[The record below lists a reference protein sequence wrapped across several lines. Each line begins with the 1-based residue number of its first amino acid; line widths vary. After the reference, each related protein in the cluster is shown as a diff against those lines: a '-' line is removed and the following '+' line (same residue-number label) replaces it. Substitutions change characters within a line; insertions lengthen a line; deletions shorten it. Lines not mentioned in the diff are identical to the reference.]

1 MQFQHTKITRRA
13 ALQTAGALG
22 LAGLSGGL
30 LSGCGNDGEGDVNV
44 RLLNLMTDVDTLTLR
59 VDGKTKVSG
68 VAFETG
74 SGYAGTNGGN
84 LSTEVIA
91 EPGSG
96 TVSSATAGYAK
107 DNSYTVV
114 ASGTDTDVSV
124 QVLNDGEG
132 RPDDGR
138 IKLRV
143 LNNVARGI
151 SYDVYLTAST
161 ASIDTATATLRGVG
175 PQAASG
181 FAELASGIWRIR
193 IYPAGDKRELLF
205 DADGVQIDS
214 RQVVTLVLYTLK
226 SSRLVNAYLLHG
238 KDSAGAS
245 RVVRNTRSR
254 VRFVNGTD
262 VFGAAGQV
270 RFTVNGQSS
279 STLDANFSAYQ
290 VVAAGTPAIA
300 AVRTTD
306 NFAMATATQSL
317 NPGRDYLIVVYGT
330 AGNYRMVVTQE
341 SNLPARGG
349 RASLNVVNATAD
361 GVSIDASVD
370 FSLDFPNLEPG
381 KPGRPV
387 DYGLT
392 RPTFSVRFCDAQGAS
407 QDFDGGTNFAD
418 PDSGGFKDMRSYL
431 LVAMGQPG
439 ARRVVL
445 REFT

>member
-1 MQFQHTKITRRA
+1 MQFEHTKITRRA
-13 ALQTAGALG
+13 ALQRAGALG

-30 LSGCGNDGEGDVNV
+30 LAGCGDDGEGDVNV

-181 FAELASGIWRIR
+181 FVELASGTWRVR

-245 RVVRNTRSR
+245 RVVRNSRSR

-290 VVAAGTPAIA
+290 VVAAGAPAIA

-306 NFAMATATQSL
+306 NFAMATTTQSL

-341 SNLPARGG
+341 SNLPARSG
-349 RASLNVVNATAD
+349 RANLNVVNATAD

-370 FSLDFPNLEPG
+370 FSLDFSTVTAG
-381 KPGRPV
+381 KPGTAV
-387 DYGLT
+387 DYSLT
-392 RPTFSVRFCDAQGAS
+392 RPTFSVRFYDAIGAS
-407 QDFDGGTNFAD
+407 QDFDGGTSFAD
-418 PDSGGFKDMRSYL
+418 PDTGGFKEGRNYL
-431 LVAMGQPG
+431 LVVLGTPG
-439 ARRVVL
+439 ARRIVL
-445 REFT
+445 RDFT